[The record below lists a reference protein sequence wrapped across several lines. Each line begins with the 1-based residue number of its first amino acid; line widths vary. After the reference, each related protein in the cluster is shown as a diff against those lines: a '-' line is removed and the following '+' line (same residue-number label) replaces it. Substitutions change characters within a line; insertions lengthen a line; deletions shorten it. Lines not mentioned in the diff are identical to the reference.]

1 MGGNIVNVSTARRAR
16 LLSMSGKDEL
26 ALVYALQLGGSDDD
40 RFAVET
46 VDSVDPRYPRREK
59 TVIILS
65 TQFGCPVGCPM
76 CDAGGSYAGNLT
88 AEQMLEQVRFVV
100 SRRPEILESRKL
112 KVHFARMGEPALNG
126 RAVLRALERLQGA
139 LPAPGLM
146 PCVATVAP
154 ASAAVSFIEELT
166 WLKRRL
172 YRGGRFQLQLSVNST
187 DPDVRER
194 LIPIPHLDLDQLA
207 RLGRRFFEPG
217 DRKIALN
224 FALARGVPLDADALE
239 RHFDPACFMVKLTP
253 VNPTARSRSSGLDT
267 VLSAE
272 EPEAAEKLVAR
283 LTAVGFD
290 VVVSIGE
297 AEEIAIGSNC
307 GQLVRARPWRQAE
320 TAA

>member
-1 MGGNIVNVSTARRAR
+1 MNASTGHRTR
-16 LLSMSGKDEL
+16 LLSVSGRDEV
-26 ALVYALQLGGSDDD
+26 ALVYALQLGESDDD
-40 RFAVET
+40 RFVVET
-46 VDSVDPRYPRREK
+46 VDSVDPRHPRRDK

-76 CDAGGSYAGNLT
+76 CDAGGSFAGNLT
-88 AEQMLEQVRFVV
+88 ADQMLEQVRFVAG
-100 SRRPEILESRKL
+100 RRPEILESRKL

-126 RAVLRALERLQGA
+126 RAVLRALERLPGV

-146 PCVATVAP
+146 ACVATVAP
-154 ASAAVSFIEELT
+154 AAGVSFIEELT

-187 DPDVRER
+187 DPVVRQR
-194 LIPIPHLDLDQLA
+194 LMPIPHLGLDRLA
-207 RLGRRFFEPG
+207 RLGGRFFEAG

-224 FALARGVPLDADALE
+224 FALARGVPLDPEALA

-253 VNPTARSRSSGLDT
+253 VNPTERARGFGLDT

-272 EPEAAEKLVAR
+272 EPEAAEQLVAR
-283 LTAVGFD
+283 LTDAGYD

-297 AEEIAIGSNC
+297 AEEIEIGSNC
-307 GQLVRARPWRQAE
+307 GQLVRARPWRRAE
-320 TAA
+320 AVA